1 MSTLVKAIQIEEN
14 GGPEVLKLVEIE
26 VPAPGENEI
35 TIRQHAAGL
44 NFIDI
49 YFRTGLYKSAM
60 PTGLG
65 FEGAGEVIAVG
76 RAQGRKILLRRI
88 LGGCLPPS
96 ACGLTPRGYLG
107 KGDRGN
113 RVSAC
118 GIGVLGV
125 TD

>member
-1 MSTLVKAIQIEEN
+1 MSNLVKAIQIEEN

-49 YFRTGLYKSAM
+49 YFRTGLYKSAL

-76 RAQGRKILLRRI
+76 KRPPNALKRAIALPTAKVQSAPTPRRVM
-88 LGGCLPPS
+88 CLPRKWYICPRAS
-96 ACGLTPRGYLG
+96 ATKTQQR
-107 KGDRGN
+107 
-113 RVSAC
+113 
-118 GIGVLGV
+118 
-125 TD
+125 

>member
-1 MSTLVKAIQIEEN
+1 MSNLVKAIQIEEN

-60 PTGLG
+60 PSGLG
-65 FEGAGEVIAVG
+65 FEGAGEVIAVDAG
-76 RAQGRKILLRRI
+76 VDTGSDAGTDARVDGSR
-88 LGGCLPPS
+88 
-96 ACGLTPRGYLG
+96 
-107 KGDRGN
+107 DRGAA
-113 RVSAC
+113 RRGRRGQAHVPDRGGSEEYD
-118 GIGVLGV
+118 VE
-125 TD
+125 